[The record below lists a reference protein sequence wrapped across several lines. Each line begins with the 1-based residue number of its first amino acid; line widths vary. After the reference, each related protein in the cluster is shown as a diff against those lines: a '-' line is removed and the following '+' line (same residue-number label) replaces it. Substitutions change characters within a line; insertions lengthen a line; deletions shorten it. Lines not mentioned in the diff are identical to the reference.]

1 MESILAYRLFHWK
14 RITQDNKKRKESFE
28 RYKRRMKEWKNYR
41 PGRPS
46 VLDLPDTEE
55 EETLEDVNG
64 GMMEEPSEQ
73 ESSTKVRVFA
83 GFRSKVG
90 NFLLCMQ
97 LISQI

>member
-1 MESILAYRLFHWK
+1 M
-14 RITQDNKKRKESFE
+14 
-28 RYKRRMKEWKNYR
+28 
-41 PGRPS
+41 
-46 VLDLPDTEE
+46 LDLPDTEE

>member
-1 MESILAYRLFHWK
+1 M
-14 RITQDNKKRKESFE
+14 
-28 RYKRRMKEWKNYR
+28 
-41 PGRPS
+41 
-46 VLDLPDTEE
+46 LDLPDTEE

-64 GMMEEPSEQ
+64 AMMEEPSEQ

-90 NFLLCMQ
+90 NVVLCMQ